1 MRSRLRALTGADSG
15 RLHRRRLGVAAAG
28 TALVLAAGGLA
39 ACSKNEGDS
48 GTDQEQ
54 SKQTTSAIS
63 TDPKDSQGPAPEV
76 PGAKKGGTL
85 RLIQQADF
93 EHIDPQ
99 RTYTQGA
106 LALDQMYLRT
116 LTMFKEDGKG
126 KITLVGDIAQD
137 AGKDV
142 KGDCTQWE
150 YKLKKGVKFED
161 GREVTAK
168 DVAYGIAR
176 SFEDDISDGAS
187 YIQEWLAGTGDFTT
201 VYAGPY
207 TSGST
212 TVPGLTVKDD
222 YTLDFS
228 FKEPQCDLP
237 FALALPTSAPVPAD
251 KDTKAE
257 YDRRPFAS
265 GPYKIK
271 EYVKDTRLVLERN
284 QYWDPKTDA
293 IRHNYPDN
301 IVVEIG
307 PDDAAQTE
315 RMIADSGDDQYAIPY
330 DGVPQALV
338 NQVLNNATLKERT
351 ISQPGI
357 LMWYLS
363 INNDRIKDVNVRKAI
378 AYALDKEGI
387 LATQGGDAAGK
398 PMHTLLTDTTIGW
411 QDYPNP
417 YDGGP
422 HGNPEKAK
430 ELLGGKKV
438 KLVFMA
444 RNNAF
449 GQSTTP
455 VIEQSLEKA
464 GFDVTVQ
471 FVESPNYNPT
481 ARTRGNPYD
490 LYVSSWY
497 ADWPSAASTI
507 PPLWDGR
514 HLGGPGSK
522 GNSDVSYFNAADVN
536 AKMDEA
542 MRVPASEAGSKWA
555 EIDRMIV
562 ENYCPVVPIYQVK
575 VLSVH
580 GSKVG
585 GDFVSDAIGTDVY
598 YNVYLK

>member
-1 MRSRLRALTGADSG
+1 MRSRS
-15 RLHRRRLGVAAAG
+15 RLVAAAG

-39 ACSKNEGDS
+39 ACSENKGDTGS
-48 GTDQEQ
+48 EQEQ
-54 SKQTTSAIS
+54 TKQTTSAIS

-76 PGAKKGGTL
+76 AGAKKGGTL
-85 RLIQQADF
+85 RLIQEADF

-99 RTYTQGA
+99 RTYIVNGMAVQ
-106 LALDQMYLRT
+106 QMFLRT
-116 LTMFKEDGKG
+116 LTMFKEDGQG
-126 KITLVGDIAQD
+126 KLLLVGDIATD

-150 YKLKKGVKFED
+150 YTLKKGVKFED

-176 SFEDDISDGAS
+176 SFEEDLGDGPT
-187 YIQEWLAGTGDFTT
+187 YIQEWLADSGDFTT
-201 VYAGPY
+201 VYAGPF
-207 TSGST
+207 TAKTT

-222 YTLDFS
+222 YTLDFT
-228 FKEPQCDLP
+228 FKQPHCDLP
-237 FALALPTSAPVPAD
+237 FALSLPTSVPVPQD
-251 KDTKAE
+251 KDTRTE

-284 QYWDPKTDA
+284 STWDPSTDP

-315 RMIADSGDDQYAIPY
+315 RMIADQGDDQYAVPY

-338 NQVLNNATLKERT
+338 NQVLGNAALKDRT
-351 ISQPGI
+351 INKPGI
-357 LMWYLS
+357 FMHYLS
-363 INNDRIKDVNVRKAI
+363 INNDRIKDINVRKAI
-378 AYALDKEGI
+378 AYALDKEGVV
-387 LATQGGDAAGK
+387 ATQGGDAAGK

-411 QDYPNP
+411 KDYPNS

-422 HGNPEKAK
+422 HGDPAKAK

-438 KLVFMA
+438 KLVFLS
-444 RNNAF
+444 RNTAF
-449 GQSTTP
+449 GQSTAP
-455 VIEQSLEKA
+455 VVKESLEKA
-464 GFDVTVQ
+464 GFEVTVQ
-471 FVESPNYNPT
+471 YIEGPQHNPT
-481 ARTRGNPYD
+481 IRTRGNAYD
-490 LYVSSWY
+490 IYLSNWA

-507 PPLWDGR
+507 PVLWDGR

-522 GNSDVSYFNAADVN
+522 GNSNVSYFNADDVN
-536 AKMDEA
+536 AKIDEA
-542 MRVPASEAGSKWA
+542 SKLPAGEAGPKWA
-555 EIDRMIV
+555 EIDQMIMDK
-562 ENYCPVVPIYQVK
+562 YLPVVPVYQTK
-575 VLSVH
+575 VLNVH

-585 GDFVSDAIGTDVY
+585 GDFVSDVIGTDVF
-598 YNVYLK
+598 YNAYLK